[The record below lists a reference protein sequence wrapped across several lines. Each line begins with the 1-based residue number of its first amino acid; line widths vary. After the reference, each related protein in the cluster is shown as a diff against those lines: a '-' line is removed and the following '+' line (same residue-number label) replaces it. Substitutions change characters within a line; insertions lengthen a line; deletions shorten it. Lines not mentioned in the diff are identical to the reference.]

1 MNFLSIEVFIIA
13 ITITPVLLSNNTS
26 KTNSTGICSLTGFK
40 SNDPYPSLVKCYKYN
55 NEACCM
61 SVHDDYINNHLNNI
75 LTTSCLRKYSELED
89 LMCLGCHP
97 LEMFYID
104 KTTRTINMCLDFALR
119 LWNASNEEELNQ
131 PTKLYDNCGF
141 KAFGDYLQIQGLRYI
156 IPSQE
161 FLSLYDFFDKVKIPF
176 YEDYKINIFKEKSDY
191 CYNKSHIIRMSNYAL
206 FIISML
212 FL

>member
-1 MNFLSIEVFIIA
+1 MNFFSKEVLIIL
-13 ITITPVLLSNNTS
+13 IITPVLLMKNAT
-26 KTNSTGICSLTGFK
+26 KTNSTGICSLTGFN
-40 SNDPYPSLVKCYKYN
+40 SHDPYPSLVKCYKYN
-55 NEACCM
+55 NDACCM

-104 KTTRTINMCLDFALR
+104 KETSTINMCLDFALR

-141 KAFGDYLQIQGLRYI
+141 KAFGEFLQTPGLKYI
-156 IPSQE
+156 IPSQQ
-161 FLSLYDFFDKVKIPF
+161 FNNLYDFFDTVKIPF
-176 YEDYKINIFKEKSDY
+176 YEDYKVNIIKEKSDY
-191 CYNKSHIIRMSNYAL
+191 CYNKSYFIKMSIYVVIFYFYIIL
-206 FIISML
+206 
-212 FL
+212 